1 MKTDLTPKKV
11 QDFIQKWRVY
21 RDDVT
26 DPTFMTDDQ
35 IYALQNRLLQ
45 RQLKR
50 LAEGSRYYKKIF
62 DQYGIDSLSI
72 KTVDDLQKIPV
83 TRKMAYVEDPD
94 AFRLTFN
101 ENRMENTLWEVNYTA
116 GTTSGKPSPFY
127 VTVFDMYSAY
137 LAGMRMY
144 KVAMVSPMGINVN
157 LYPFGPLPHIGYT
170 RFLSRSAGL
179 GRPWVSPSIGM
190 KNDEI
195 PIHRSLDFAIDLIES
210 WKSQPILIQGIPS
223 FMRRM
228 ILKAE
233 QDGRKL
239 PSITD
244 IHFGGE
250 PFNKLARDDMR
261 MRMANL
267 GSKDVKITNI
277 YGFTELQ
284 TSTAECCEFAGSHF
298 ATLDLHFFE
307 VVDEE
312 GRRLPDGE
320 VGYLAITHLNARGT
334 SLVRFFVGD
343 QVRMTHEPCPYCGRR
358 GGRLLPTEG
367 SISVTRQSEFI
378 KVKGTLINPNI
389 LKEGLLGIKDIGEYQ
404 IVIELKDPEDP
415 FSGDVLKIKVFTESK
430 DAKGVTRK
438 VIDMCRNAVEMTPEV
453 VFVDS
458 AADIYDI
465 NTSFKSVRVVDLRP
479 KQSQ

>member
-1 MKTDLTPKKV
+1 MNSDLTPKQV
-11 QDFIQKWRVY
+11 QDFIKKWKVY
-21 RDDVT
+21 RDDTT
-26 DPTFMTDDQ
+26 DPTFMTDGE
-35 IYALQNRLLQ
+35 IYSMQNRLLQ
-45 RQLKR
+45 RQMKR
-50 LAEGSRYYKKIF
+50 LAEGSKYYKKIF
-62 DQYGIDSLSI
+62 DQYGIDPLSI
-72 KTVDDLQKIPV
+72 KTVDDLEKMPL
-83 TRKMAYVEDPD
+83 TRKIDYMEDPD
-94 AFRLTFN
+94 AFRLIFN
-101 ENRMENTLWEVNYTA
+101 EHKVENNLWELSYTA

-127 VTVFDMYSAY
+127 VTVFDMYSTY

-170 RFLSRSAGL
+170 RFFTRSAGL

-195 PIHRSLDFAIDLIES
+195 PIHRSLEFAIDLIES

-223 FMRRM
+223 FMRRLIM
-228 ILKAE
+228 KAE
-233 QDGRKL
+233 QEKRDF
-239 PSITD
+239 SAITD

-250 PFNKLARDDMR
+250 PFNKMARDDMR
-261 MRMANL
+261 MRMANM

-298 ATLDLHFFE
+298 ASLDLHFFE
-307 VVDEE
+307 IVDEK

-320 VGYLAITHLNARGT
+320 TGYLAITHLNARGT

-367 SISVTRQSEFI
+367 TISVTRQSEFM

-389 LKEGLLGIKDIGEYQ
+389 LKEGMLGIKDIGEYQ
-404 IVIELKDPEDP
+404 IVVELKNPSDQ
-415 FSGDVLKIKVFTESK
+415 FSGDLLKIKIFSESK
-430 DAKGVTRK
+430 DTDRITKD
-438 VIDMCRNAVEMTPEV
+438 VIGMCRNAIEMTPQVE
-453 VFVDS
+453 FVNS

-465 NTSFKSVRVVDLRP
+465 STSYKSVRVVDKRP
-479 KQSQ
+479 KQAQ